1 MGHCRQGAKAVC
13 EQHKDEGVEGWR
25 EVKRKVGTGQQA
37 GGCYTSRLT
46 LQRPKIRVVVDGL
59 PLGTSTAPPADDVTF
74 DACFLVYLAC
84 VLASYLM
91 TSCRKGTYTGRR
103 QEQVTRCK

>member
-13 EQHKDEGVEGWR
+13 EQHKDEGGLKRGEEEGGDR
-25 EVKRKVGTGQQA
+25 TA
-37 GGCYTSRLT
+37 GGRMLHVSSHASAAQDSRRR
-46 LQRPKIRVVVDGL
+46 RPIALRYFDC
-59 PLGTSTAPPADDVTF
+59 ADDVTF